1 MGLIFSKNIMI
12 WIISS
17 ITAHLSWALT
27 NVIDKFLVVNKI
39 KNPYFY
45 ILMTTLVEVPI
56 VLLLIPFMEVS
67 VPSTEIMLWLSL
79 NGILFLA
86 GNLLYIKAVQIED
99 VTRINI
105 LWNLIPVFSL
115 IIAWFTINEKLGG
128 KELLALSLLTGG
140 ALLASVHIKGK
151 GIRFSKAFWLMTL
164 SCLVFA
170 SSAVVIKHV
179 TATET
184 YLNTLLW
191 SMIIMGIMSVIP
203 FASRNY
209 RKASAD
215 DIKNLKKLWPI
226 YILVSVIFMSG
237 MFFNYF
243 AVSEGPV
250 SLVYAMEGFQV
261 LFVFLIT
268 LGLSLFTTINLKE
281 ELDRK
286 NILLKAAALFIM
298 ICGLGV
304 LNFVDL

>member
-1 MGLIFSKNIMI
+1 MI

-17 ITAHLSWALT
+17 ITAHLSWAFT
-27 NVIDKFLVVNKI
+27 NIIDKFLVVNKI

-45 ILMTTLVEVPI
+45 ILMTTLIEAPI
-56 VLLLIPFMEVS
+56 VLLLIPFMDVS
-67 VPSTEIMLWLSL
+67 IPSGEILLWLVL
-79 NGILFLA
+79 DGILFIG

-115 IIAWFTINEKLGG
+115 IIAWFTINERLGG
-128 KELLALSLLTGG
+128 NELLALGLLTGG
-140 ALLASVHIKGK
+140 ALLASVHVKGK
-151 GIRFSKAFWLMTL
+151 GIRFSEAFWLMTL

-170 SSAVVIKHV
+170 ASAVVIKHV

-191 SMIIMGIMSVIP
+191 SMIIMGIMSALP
-203 FASRNY
+203 FLSSAY
-209 RKASAD
+209 RKASAH
-215 DIKNLKKLWPI
+215 DIKNLKNLWPI
-226 YILVSVIFMSG
+226 YILVSFIFMSG

-261 LFVFLIT
+261 LFVFVIT
-268 LGLSLFTTINLKE
+268 LALALFTKINLKE
-281 ELDRK
+281 ELDRR
-286 NILLKAAALFIM
+286 NVLLKVVALFIM